1 MLLGMASWRFK
12 NSLFAGRHS
21 TVIEGKRGWDAL
33 RAFLPKCLWLNHMKN
48 LFNMDQRSSLSHIS
62 VVISSKPALYQL
74 FIYFCNPKTPETS
87 YIAGNVPGTY
97 QSQAL
102 D

>member
-1 MLLGMASWRFK
+1 MGCTTRCFAKMPLAQSKELL
-12 NSLFAGRHS
+12 NY
-21 TVIEGKRGWDAL
+21 
-33 RAFLPKCLWLNHMKN
+33 MKN

-62 VVISSKPALYQL
+62 MVISSKPALYQF

-87 YIAGNVPGTY
+87 YIADNVPGTY